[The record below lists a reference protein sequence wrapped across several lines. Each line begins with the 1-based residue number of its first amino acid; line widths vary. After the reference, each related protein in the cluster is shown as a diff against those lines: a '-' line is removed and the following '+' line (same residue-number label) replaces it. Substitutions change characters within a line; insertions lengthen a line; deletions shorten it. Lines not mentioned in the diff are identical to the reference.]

1 MAKCSWGAQQIDNA
15 KNYYLKALEIDQN
28 DKLII
33 NNLLIIYLRIGE
45 KDKIEQFYKKA
56 EQIDENYIE
65 FKLNK
70 SDYFLFKDKI
80 ENAIELLKSIIEDT
94 KNYTAY
100 TKLAKIYSIIGNNK
114 KAIETVEEAI
124 TNYPN
129 IKDLKFTRGMLH
141 LIEGNFK
148 EGWEFYELR
157 DSIVKD
163 TSFQNIK
170 TWKGE
175 NLKDSTILV
184 TSEQGMGD
192 ILQFSKF

>member
-1 MAKCSWGAQQIDNA
+1 MFWGAQQIDNA
-15 KNYYLKALEIDQN
+15 KHYYLKALETDQN

-70 SDYFLFKDKI
+70 ADYFLFKDKI
-80 ENAIELLKSIIEDT
+80 ENAIELLKSIIENT

-141 LIEGNFK
+141 
-148 EGWEFYELR
+148 
-157 DSIVKD
+157 
-163 TSFQNIK
+163 
-170 TWKGE
+170 
-175 NLKDSTILV
+175 
-184 TSEQGMGD
+184 
-192 ILQFSKF
+192 